1 MEYTIIRIKWVAAKD
16 RKTITIIIDFKGDM
30 VDLFSPKR
38 FDSKAD
44 DFEKKKLDK
53 GMGFRGY

>member
-1 MEYTIIRIKWVAAKD
+1 
-16 RKTITIIIDFKGDM
+16 M

-53 GMGFRGY
+53 GMVLEVIERKKKII